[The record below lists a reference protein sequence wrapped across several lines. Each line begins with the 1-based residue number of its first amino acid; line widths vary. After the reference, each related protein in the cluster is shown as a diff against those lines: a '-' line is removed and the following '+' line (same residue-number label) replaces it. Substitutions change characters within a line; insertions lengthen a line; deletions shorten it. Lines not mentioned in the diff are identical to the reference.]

1 MISKPARAYPYRLVF
16 WAFILGVLVLS
27 CNLPMQLTA
36 AATPTPEISS
46 QDMMATAVAGTL
58 QSAAANTPEPPAEFT
73 PTVEPPTE
81 TVTATLTLTPTIVHL
96 TQPGEPPTRESWMFD
111 SDSSTTAAERR
122 ASRGEYYQIN
132 FLERPF
138 NANSMDT
145 YFPDLDIKEASL
157 ARGGGWV
164 YVTIKLVGQ
173 RSGGGLQGTYGAE
186 LDLNLDG
193 RGDWLI
199 LATAPGASW
208 STDRVKV
215 YQDSNRDVGD
225 GSPNLSDPPQNGDG
239 YETLVFDQGLGSDPD
254 AAWARVAPGDA
265 NSAQIAFKY
274 SLIGSDAEFLWG
286 AWADQ
291 GLVNPGWFDYIDHFS
306 HEEAGSPISG
316 LPQYPLKAVAELD
329 NTCRWPVGFNAVGDE
344 PGVCP
349 VPATAT
355 PTIVPGRISGK
366 VFHDGNGDLVYQS
379 GEIGIEG
386 ARVRLRSG
394 TCGSPGGTIADTE
407 TNSSGNYSF
416 SGLAPGDYCV
426 DVPSDPTRYVDKSG
440 PATVELDEG
449 ESGHA
454 NFGYFWFG

>member
-1 MISKPARAYPYRLVF
+1 MISNPARAYRLIFGFFV
-16 WAFILGVLVLS
+16 LGLVALS
-27 CNLPMQLTA
+27 CNLPAQMTG
-36 AATPTPEISS
+36 AATHTAEMSAE
-46 QDMMATAVAGTL
+46 DMMGTAVAGTL
-58 QSAAANTPEPPAEFT
+58 QAAAANTPEPPAE
-73 PTVEPPTE
+73 PTTEPPTE
-81 TVTATLTLTPTIVHL
+81 TATATLTLTPTIVHL

-186 LDLNLDG
+186 LDLDMDG

-199 LATAPGASW
+199 LATAPGGAW
-208 STDRVKV
+208 STERVKV
-215 YQDSNRDVGD
+215 YQDANHDVGD
-225 GSPNLSDPPQNGDG
+225 GSPNQSDPPQNGDG

-265 NSAQIAFKY
+265 SSAQIAFKN
-274 SLIGSDAEFLWG
+274 SLISSDGEFLWG

-306 HEEAGSPISG
+306 HDEAGSSISG

-329 NTCRWPVGFNAVGDE
+329 NTCRWTVGFTADGDE

-349 VPATAT
+349 IPATAT
-355 PTIVPGRISGK
+355 PTMTPGRIGGK

-379 GEIGIEG
+379 SEIGIEG
-386 ARVRLRSG
+386 AGVRLRSG
-394 TCGSPGGTIADTE
+394 TCSDPGGTIAETE

-426 DVPSDPTRYVDKSG
+426 DVPDDPTHNVDKSG

-454 NFGYFWFG
+454 NFGYFWLG